1 MFGVRVLKV
10 SKNKKKKPNLQADA
24 NEIEKRRHKPE
35 ALGSKQGASIG
46 K

>member
-10 SKNKKKKPNLQADA
+10 SKITNLQADA
-24 NEIEKRRHKPE
+24 NEREERRRKPE
-35 ALGSKQGASIG
+35 GNG

>member
-10 SKNKKKKPNLQADA
+10 SKITNLQADA
-24 NEIEKRRHKPE
+24 NEIEKRIHKPE
-35 ALGSKQGASIG
+35 GIG

>member
-10 SKNKKKKPNLQADA
+10 SKIANLQADA
-24 NEIEKRRHKPE
+24 NEREERRCKPE
-35 ALGSKQGASIG
+35 GNG